1 MSDELARATMC
12 PIHEINPMHPELLQS
27 PWGMNKRL
35 REEAP
40 VFQDPNTGIFFIF
53 CSCIFHSFIDFCF

>member
-1 MSDELARATMC
+1 MSEELTRAATC
-12 PIHEINPMHPELLQS
+12 PINEVNPMHPELLQS

-40 VFQDPNTGIFFIF
+40 VWEAPEWQSRQREGAPVRPLSAGPAT
-53 CSCIFHSFIDFCF
+53 